1 MSKSDDRIDE
11 DSLQEQFEQTLPF
24 RIAKMQVRQ
33 QSYDEGFAAG
43 RAQGRAEIEH
53 LQREVEAY
61 QQRCTGIGGMVG
73 WTPIMSRPIE
83 LYVHDALQEAEQR
96 GRAEGREEAAKVVE
110 APITAHKESAEAAR
124 RMLATP
130 LAAHH
135 QSLYVAI
142 RDSERTK
149 AETLEWAAVEIRAIA
164 KRITEA
170 EEGNDGK

>member
-1 MSKSDDRIDE
+1 MSQDKINGAT
-11 DSLQEQFEQTLPF
+11 Q
-24 RIAKMQVRQ
+24 
-33 QSYDEGFAAG
+33 AA
-43 RAQGRAEIEH
+43 A
-53 LQREVEAY
+53 
-61 QQRCTGIGGMVG
+61 
-73 WTPIMSRPIE
+73 
-83 LYVHDALQEAEQR
+83 DALVNVIWTDEAQAKKAHEAVTEAIREASEQAVVVTKCPACGYKREIGPNVAGIIKEAERR

-170 EEGNDGK
+170 GEGNDGK